1 MKKISQED
9 LFGYVLGALD
19 AAEEHAISSAL
30 KQDISLR
37 ERLAEV
43 EEKLASLPDRFVEI
57 DPPKSL
63 LDKTLNTISIVDA
76 AFEGD
81 ALNQQSRF
89 SDGLN
94 ADQKKNNSNCSKPA
108 RLTPVSDVDVIKKSN
123 WSMIDLVISCSV
135 CLIFA
140 AILLPSIASSRFQSD
155 LLYCQNNLRT
165 IGYNL
170 ASIADS
176 YDGKLEVVRN
186 NDQIDVAQ
194 YVKFMI
200 DAELASDSNGMIC
213 PSDPLREQTQAE
225 YEAAWF
231 QTNSCVTSGGVELV
245 TPEMDPSNTLSDSN
259 TLADS
264 RHLIQPPSKATAC
277 GSYGYAVPA
286 RVANSRRL
294 EKMSVP
300 SSTDQVLAGDSPSSS
315 SPGFQSLNHGAKGQ
329 NVLYGDLSVAYIQDS
344 AYLPSGDHIYL
355 NNQGEV
361 QPGFSL
367 KDNLL
372 ATGTIICK
380 SVE

>member
-1 MKKISQED
+1 MKKISEED

-19 AAEEHAISSAL
+19 ASEECSISNAL
-30 KQDISLR
+30 KQDIALR

-43 EEKLASLPDRFVEI
+43 EEKLAGLPDRFVEI
-57 DPPKSL
+57 DPPESL

-76 AFEGD
+76 AFEDD
-81 ALNQQSRF
+81 ASNQHGRLNH
-89 SDGLN
+89 GLSP
-94 ADQKKNNSNCSKPA
+94 DPRKNNTNALPSA
-108 RLTPVSDVDVIKKSN
+108 RLTPVSDVNTIKKSN
-123 WSMIDLVISCSV
+123 WSMIDLVVSCSV
-135 CLIFA
+135 CLVFA
-140 AILLPSIASSRFQSD
+140 AILLPSIANSRFQSD
-155 LLYCQNNLRT
+155 LLYCQNNLRA

-194 YVKFMI
+194 YVKYMI
-200 DAELASDSNGMIC
+200 DAELASDSSGMIC
-213 PSDPLREQTQAE
+213 PSDPLKEQTLSE

-231 QTNSCVTSGGVELV
+231 QTASHRSSDTVQLV
-245 TPEMDPSNTLSDSN
+245 TPDMDPSNTLSNPNELDQS
-259 TLADS
+259 
-264 RHLIQPPSKATAC
+264 PSKMSSS

-286 RVANSRRL
+286 RISNSSRL

-300 SSTDQVLAGDSPSSS
+300 SSTDQVLAGDSPSII
-315 SPGFQSLNHGAKGQ
+315 SPGFQSLNHGLKGQ
-329 NVLYGDLSVAYIQDS
+329 NVLYGDLSVAHIQDS